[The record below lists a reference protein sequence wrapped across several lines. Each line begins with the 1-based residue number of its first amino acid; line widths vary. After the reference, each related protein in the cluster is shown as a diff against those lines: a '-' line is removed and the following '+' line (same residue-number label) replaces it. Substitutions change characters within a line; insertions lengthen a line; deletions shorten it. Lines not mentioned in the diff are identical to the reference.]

1 MKYKYLQYYIKLI
14 FYTKKGI
21 LYSLLEGGGGGD
33 LIIRKRKMEMKVIK
47 PPTDNCV
54 SISIT

>member
-1 MKYKYLQYYIKLI
+1 MKYKYLQYIKLI

-21 LYSLLEGGGGGD
+21 LYSLLGGGGD

-47 PPTDNCV
+47 PTDNCV